1 MKCAIVLGGGGSKG
15 AYQIGAWRALRELG
29 IDYEIITGT
38 SIGACNG
45 ALMVQGD
52 YDRALEL
59 WQSID
64 IDQVV
69 LNGLN
74 LRTDLTYYMEHSNKL
89 LDFFKTYTNNKGMDT
104 TPFANLLKRFIDR
117 DRFFASSVDYG
128 LVSVK
133 FPSMQPTLKCKDSI
147 PKAQLQDW
155 IMASCSCFPAFPIY
169 EIEGEGYI
177 DGGYYD
183 NLPISLAFS
192 LGAQEIIAIALNPK
206 PHAYTNHPFVRC
218 IQPRE
223 RLGGMLDFDSD
234 MIRTH
239 IQLGYL
245 DTLKNFGR
253 VIGQDFSFTAQDLRP
268 YSEAFGCALAQILY
282 NELNAHMPQILDRLL
297 TPTPVYQRILELLG
311 ARENHTITLALI
323 ESQMHLHRYDP
334 LTIYHLTEIL
344 PALTDKSKAYLH
356 TRGIPKD
363 MINTLANIDSLDDEA
378 LLALVF
384 CALSRTFV

>member
-15 AYQIGAWRALRELG
+15 AYHIGAWRALRELG
-29 IDYEIITGT
+29 VEYEIITGT

-52 YDRALEL
+52 YECALEL

-64 IDQVV
+64 IDKVV
-69 LNGLN
+69 FNGLN
-74 LRTDLTYYMEHSNKL
+74 LRTDLSYYMEHSDNL
-89 LDFFKTYTNNKGMDT
+89 LGFLRTYTNNKGMDT
-104 TPFANLLKRFIDR
+104 TPFVNLLRHFISS

-128 LVSVK
+128 LVSVR
-133 FPSMQPTLKCKDSI
+133 FPSMQPVQKCKDSI

-183 NLPISLAFS
+183 NLPISLAFR
-192 LGAQEIIAIALNPK
+192 LGAQEVIAIALNPK

-239 IQLGYL
+239 IELGYL
-245 DTLKNFGR
+245 DTLKSFGHLVGR
-253 VIGQDFSFTAQDLRP
+253 DFSFFADDMGSCVKALG
-268 YSEAFGCALAQILY
+268 EVLAQILCY
-282 NELNAHMPQILDRLL
+282 ELRAHTPQILDKLL
-297 TPTPVYQRILELLG
+297 TPTPLYQRVLGLLG
-311 ARENHTITLALI
+311 AHDRYTTALALI
-323 ESQMHLHRYDP
+323 ESQMRLHNYDM
-334 LTIYHLTEIL
+334 LRTYHIAAIL
-344 PALTDKSKAYLH
+344 PQLMDKTRAYLH
-356 TRGIPKD
+356 ARALSCDITQYRTE
-363 MINTLANIDSLDDEA
+363 NLDDET

-384 CALSRTFV
+384 AGMAL

>member
-1 MKCAIVLGGGGSKG
+1 MKRAIVLGGGGSKG

-29 IDYEIITGT
+29 IEYDIITGT

-45 ALMVQGD
+45 ALMVQRD
-52 YDRALEL
+52 YERALEL

-64 IDQVV
+64 IDKVV

-74 LRTDLTYYMEHSNKL
+74 LRTDLSYYMEHSDKL
-89 LDFFKTYTNNKGMDT
+89 LGFLKTYTNNKGMDT
-104 TPFANLLKRFIDR
+104 TPFVNLLGRFIDR
-117 DRFFASSVDYG
+117 ERFFASSVDYG
-128 LVSVK
+128 LVSVR
-133 FPSMQPTLKCKDSI
+133 FPSMQPILKCKDSI

-183 NLPISLAFS
+183 NLPISLAFR

-206 PHAYTNHPFVRC
+206 PHAYTNHPLVRC

-245 DTLKNFGR
+245 DTLKSFGFLVGR
-253 VIGQDFSFTAQDLRP
+253 DFGFFKEDIQS
-268 YSEAFGCALAQILY
+268 YSEAFGRVLAQILCY
-282 NELNAHMPQILDRLL
+282 EIGAHTPQILDKFL
-297 TPTPVYQRILELLG
+297 TITPLCERILNLLD
-311 ARENHTITLALI
+311 ARESHSATLALI
-323 ESQMHLHRYDP
+323 ESQMRLHSYDV
-334 LTIYHLTEIL
+334 LEMYHITEVL
-344 PALTDKSKAYLH
+344 PKLADKSKMYLR
-356 TRGIPKD
+356 TRNIPL
-363 MINTLANIDSLDDEA
+363 NVARNLANMDNLDDEA
-378 LLALVF
+378 LLAMVF
-384 CALSRTFV
+384 VGMCVIRK